1 MKKVVIRIKKEELEN
16 ILPVISN
23 KQYYISEGDELFII
37 NMILPNYELNDV
49 MDNLNKKIDFRYK
62 KNIVEV
68 FTPDFIVSPFLQ
80 KVEKENSCN
89 EKEPIEKL
97 IDTTRP
103 YLKIDKNKLALT
115 SIAGII
121 ALTGLFMNNVAVII
135 GAMLLSPILGPIYA
149 FAINSALGRTK
160 DILKS
165 VSNLLLMISTVLFFS
180 IVITF
185 LISFFM
191 EPTLTQEI
199 LSRLDPNFIYVLMS
213 LALGFAS
220 MLAITK
226 GIPESTAGVAIAAA
240 LLPPTAVSG
249 ILIIINPAKAIGPM
263 ILVFQNIFGLMT
275 GSLFGAILLE
285 IGPREYYKK
294 TASKKIIFRLCLIMS
309 LLVLALIVLTV

>member
-1 MKKVVIRIKKEELEN
+1 
-16 ILPVISN
+16 
-23 KQYYISEGDELFII
+23 
-37 NMILPNYELNDV
+37 MILPNYELNDV

-68 FTPDFIVSPFLQ
+68 FSPDFIVSPFLQ
-80 KVEKENSCN
+80 KVEKENSSK
-89 EKEPIEKL
+89 EEEPIEKL

-121 ALTGLFMNNVAVII
+121 ALTGLFMNNVAIII

-165 VSNLLLMISTVLFFS
+165 VANLLLMIGTVLFFS
-180 IVITF
+180 IVVTF

-199 LSRLDPNFIYVLMS
+199 LSRIDPNFIYVLMS

-226 GIPESTAGVAIAAA
+226 GVPESTAGW
-240 LLPPTAVSG
+240 P
-249 ILIIINPAKAIGPM
+249 
-263 ILVFQNIFGLMT
+263 
-275 GSLFGAILLE
+275 
-285 IGPREYYKK
+285 
-294 TASKKIIFRLCLIMS
+294 
-309 LLVLALIVLTV
+309 